1 MKNTEKVSDFNCRF
15 PGVMGSEPTNC
26 ENCGNVLVPDRETV
40 NHCDRICFE
49 AWQKEEQAIGEIT
62 SHEFIISQKVLSLL
76 TAQSALVDLF
86 HAYND
91 SRGVELANR
100 FEDEAHALWRAAGFE
115 DMCTSYLIT
124 HCRKIREFHYRVEE
138 K

>member
-1 MKNTEKVSDFNCRF
+1 MKNIEKVSDFNCRF
-15 PGVMGSEPTNC
+15 PGVMGPEPTNC

-49 AWQKEEQAIGEIT
+49 AWQKEEQTIVEIT
-62 SHEFIISQKVLSLL
+62 SQQFVIVQKVLSLL
-76 TAQSALVDLF
+76 TAKAALEDLF
-86 HAYND
+86 YAYND
-91 SRGVELANR
+91 SRGLPLAR
-100 FEDEAHALWRAAGFE
+100 HLEDEAHALWRDAGFS
-115 DMCTSYLIT
+115 DMGTRDLIV